1 MSGEHE
7 LKSSSV
13 YQPESVPKTRSS
25 LLDAPGRSTAPDN
38 ILSILE
44 RANYIASMTHL
55 EDLLEQMLSLMLEIS
70 GATNGTLYLLDREA
84 GELVFKVI
92 VGDEDSRNMVGMRI
106 KEGIG
111 IVGSAVQQAKPI
123 VIEDLAS
130 DPRWYRDIDPVRTAH
145 LRSAITFP
153 LLLRGK
159 PIGAVQI
166 FNFVHAELELLQVLG
181 NRMASEVDKVQLLEQ
196 TKHSNIRLQ
205 ALVEMLGQIGAIL
218 DRDQL
223 LQLLTQQ
230 ASQLLEA
237 DSGRV
242 FLVDRTSA
250 DDNLLLY
257 KSSQNQGQTLKE
269 DISMQLDEMSFS
281 HPEHSFKA
289 NSAISVPLRTRPITV
304 GKERAKFEE
313 SLIGNFLILD
323 KHTGDFDAEDTQLLE
338 ILASHASTVLQITE
352 IYSDANELFLDFIK
366 VLAST
371 IDAKDPY
378 TRGHSQRVSDLSVM
392 IAQKLDLTG
401 DTIHDLRIGSLLHDI
416 GKIGIP
422 DRILIKPTRL
432 TNKEYEQIKKHP
444 GIGYKIMSQVHL
456 LHNVLP
462 AIIEHHERLDG
473 CGYPLGLQGDQ
484 ISLFGR
490 IVAVADVFDAITTD
504 RPYRKA
510 VNIEAG
516 LDYLKTNI
524 GVSFDGYCVNAL
536 ASRLRSGE

>member
-1 MSGEHE
+1 MMPSLRDLPG
-7 LKSSSV
+7 SSIA
-13 YQPESVPKTRSS
+13 Q
-25 LLDAPGRSTAPDN
+25 DN

-55 EDLLEQMLSLMLEIS
+55 EDLLEQMLTLMLEIS

-92 VGDEDSRNMVGMRI
+92 VGDEGSRDMVGMRI

-123 VIEDLAS
+123 VIDDLAS

-145 LRSAITFP
+145 LRNAITFP

-196 TKHSNIRLQ
+196 TKHSNKRLQ

-237 DSGRV
+237 KSGRV
-242 FLVDRTSA
+242 FLVDRTSVE
-250 DDNLLLY
+250 DSLLLY
-257 KSSQNQGQTLKE
+257 KSSQSQDAPIIGIDADQQEQMN
-269 DISMQLDEMSFS
+269 FS
-281 HPEHSFKA
+281 HPEHSFKSS
-289 NSAISVPLRTRPITV
+289 SAISVPLRARPITV
-304 GKERAKFEE
+304 GKERSKFEE
-313 SLIGNFLILD
+313 SLIGNFLVLD
-323 KHTGDFDAEDTQLLE
+323 KRAGDFNAEDTQLLE
-338 ILASHASTVLQITE
+338 ILASQASTVLQIAE

-392 IAQKLDLTG
+392 IAQKLGLNG

-416 GKIGIP
+416 GKIGVP
-422 DRILIKPTRL
+422 DKILVKPTRL
-432 TNKEYEQIKKHP
+432 TNKEYDQIKKHP

-510 VNIEAG
+510 IDIEAG
-516 LDYLKTNI
+516 LDYLKSNI
-524 GVSFDGYCVNAL
+524 SVFFDGYCVHAL
-536 ASRLRSGE
+536 ASQLKP